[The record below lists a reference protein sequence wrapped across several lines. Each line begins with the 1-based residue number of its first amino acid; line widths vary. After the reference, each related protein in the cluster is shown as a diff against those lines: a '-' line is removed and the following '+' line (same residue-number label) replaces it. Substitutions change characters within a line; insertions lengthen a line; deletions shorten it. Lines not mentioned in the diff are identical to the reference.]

1 MSRHDTQKILVV
13 DDEAPV
19 CDFLSRVLAK
29 AGYEVEVSTQPTEAL
44 TLVKREK
51 PDLLILDMVMPELS
65 GYAILDILNAKGM
78 EIPVLVM
85 TTTAE
90 ISENLAQEGIAGL
103 LLKPIDPERLLIHVD
118 AIFKLCESSRTM
130 DSGALEVWEQQSRI
144 FEDLSWPA
152 EAGVAHD
159 PSEAEAHAEVV
170 DPATP
175 MIPAASAPVEP
186 GAEAAGRPLVLVV
199 DDEPD
204 MQETLRALLEFGGY
218 DVILAEDGQ
227 KGLAMAQARLP
238 NAMILDI
245 MLPKM
250 DGFQVCRLLKFDEKF
265 RDIAIVI
272 LTARNLP
279 EDREL
284 SLASNADSYFTKPV
298 DPNALIAELKKLI
311 ATQALSLKRRQGD

>member
-1 MSRHDTQKILVV
+1 MSRQDTQKILVV

-29 AGYEVEVSTQPTEAL
+29 AGYEVEVSMQPTEAL

-130 DSGALEVWEQQSRI
+130 DSGALEVWEQESRI
-144 FEDLSWPA
+144 FENLSWPA

-159 PSEAEAHAEVV
+159 SSEAVARAETAE
-170 DPATP
+170 PAMP
-175 MIPAASAPVEP
+175 VIPAASAPVEP

-204 MQETLRALLEFGGY
+204 MQETLRALLEFGGF

-284 SLASNADSYFTKPV
+284 SLASNADSYFIKPV
-298 DPNALIAELKKLI
+298 DPNALIAELKKLM
-311 ATQALSLKRRQGD
+311 ATQALSLKSRQGG

>member
-1 MSRHDTQKILVV
+1 MSRQDTQKILVV

-130 DSGALEVWEQQSRI
+130 DSGALEVWEQESRI
-144 FEDLSWPA
+144 FENLSWPA

-159 PSEAEAHAEVV
+159 SSEAVARAETAE
-170 DPATP
+170 PAMP
-175 MIPAASAPVEP
+175 VIPAASAPVSP
-186 GAEAAGRPLVLVV
+186 SCALCWPNRRPSCWTN
-199 DDEPD
+199 P
-204 MQETLRALLEFGGY
+204 
-218 DVILAEDGQ
+218 
-227 KGLAMAQARLP
+227 
-238 NAMILDI
+238 
-245 MLPKM
+245 
-250 DGFQVCRLLKFDEKF
+250 
-265 RDIAIVI
+265 
-272 LTARNLP
+272 
-279 EDREL
+279 
-284 SLASNADSYFTKPV
+284 LASSTRICVPPSA
-298 DPNALIAELKKLI
+298 ALPSITFAPAPSQPFL
-311 ATQALSLKRRQGD
+311 